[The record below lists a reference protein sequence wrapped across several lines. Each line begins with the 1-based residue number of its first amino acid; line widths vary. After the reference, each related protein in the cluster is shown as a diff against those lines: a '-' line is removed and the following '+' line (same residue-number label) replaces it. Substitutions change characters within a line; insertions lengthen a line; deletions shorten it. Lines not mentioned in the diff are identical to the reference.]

1 VERRE
6 LGLTGIQLS
15 VIGVGARAVFDVI
28 GKESQRARRSLV
40 DEALASSV
48 NFFETSPD
56 SGEADGIL
64 ASSLTGRRSRAVVA
78 SSLHSGDMRL
88 VHAQIDRLLRL
99 FDERLDLLF
108 VEGPESWSDFE
119 PVFRQ
124 MKSDRT
130 LHAAGVSCPDPAGFP
145 ALAGLIRE
153 HALDVIQI
161 AYNPATPQAAREILP
176 LAAQAGIGV
185 IVGQPFENGD
195 LLATNTPGGMLGSLR
210 RFRLDTLP
218 QAILKWIL
226 ADSRVSSVVVGTR
239 RRQHLLEN
247 LAAGE
252 PPWLDPGG
260 RKLMIDHYR
269 HNPVD
274 MRYR

>member
-15 VIGVGARAVFDVI
+15 VIGVGARAAFDVI
-28 GKESQRARRSLV
+28 GKESQSARRSLV
-40 DEALASSV
+40 DAALASSV

-56 SGEADGIL
+56 AGEADGIL
-64 ASSLTGRRSRAVVA
+64 ASSLTGRRQRAVIA

-99 FDERLDLLF
+99 FDERLDLLL

-130 LHAAGVSCPDPAGFP
+130 LHAAGVSCPDPAGFA
-145 ALAGLIRE
+145 ALARLIRE
-153 HALDVIQI
+153 QAVDVIQI

-195 LLATNTPGGMLGSLR
+195 LLATTTPDRMLGALR
-210 RFRLDTLP
+210 RYRVDTLP

-239 RRQHLLEN
+239 RRQHLHEN

-252 PPWLDPGG
+252 SPWLDPGG
-260 RKLMIDHYR
+260 RKLMTDYYR
-269 HNPVD
+269 NNPVD